1 MTDKMSTASNVHDR
15 IGAGGRV
22 SCRNKDAVIGAV
34 IKYLDKNC
42 VLTVYH
48 LLKIGKCGLGDPVK
62 LEGWI
67 GKVFEIIQ
75 DLDLAVIHIN
85 SQEAPLEFSILAEPH
100 IGPAYALK
108 GSSKNPCR
116 IMTVGKTYHYL
127 AFPFS
132 TIPLPGD
139 SGSPII
145 QEGKIVGILA
155 SVFYNNA
162 TGIAVALKRFH
173 RNDQ

>member
-1 MTDKMSTASNVHDR
+1 MSLASKVQNR
-15 IGAGGRV
+15 IEAGGRV

-42 VLTVYH
+42 ILTVQH

-62 LEGWI
+62 VEGLQ
-67 GKVFEIIQ
+67 GKVLKIIM
-75 DLDLAVIHIN
+75 DLDLAVIQIITP
-85 SQEAPLEFSILAEPH
+85 EASLVFSILAEPH
-100 IGPAYALK
+100 IGSAYALK
-108 GSSKNPCR
+108 GSSKNPCQ
-116 IMTVGKTYHYL
+116 IMTVGRTYHYL
-127 AFPFS
+127 SFPFS

-145 QEGKIVGILA
+145 QEGRVVGILA

-173 RNDQ
+173 